1 MQAPQDEALM
11 VVWGQRLAERGG
23 PLYLAIVE
31 VLEQSIRTGELREG
45 ARLPPQRALARGLA
59 VDLTTITR
67 AFTEA
72 KRRGL
77 LDASVGRGSFVRSGT
92 GASRWRDD
100 RQAVIDLTM
109 NLPPVPVQ
117 PSLQRMLQD
126 GVARLLRRQDVSVL
140 MSYRLTV
147 GALEERQA
155 GVQWLRPLLGHRPV
169 DEMLVT
175 PGAQSAMV
183 AVVSSM
189 LQAGDALVAEQFT
202 YPGIRALAAQ
212 LGLVLSGV
220 GMDAEGMR
228 PDMLDRVLRE
238 SGARLVYCTP
248 NIQNPTTATMSLQR
262 RHDIIEVAA
271 RHKAMILEDDPYGLL
286 PHDPLPALAR
296 LAPPRVFYVAT
307 VSKTL
312 SPGLRTAFLVAPG
325 PDQAQRLTAALR
337 ATSLMGA
344 GLLTGLTADWIRS
357 GQAGALLS
365 AIRGELVAR
374 QEIARSILG
383 ENSCCAHPAGPHVWL
398 RLPPHWSSTDFVTYV
413 RRQGLALV
421 PSDVFTVAG
430 DAPGRARIALGTAAD
445 QGALT
450 EALTAVA
457 AALGHK
463 RAQGYHNVV

>member
-238 SGARLVYCTP
+238 SGARLIYCTP

-296 LAPPRVFYVAT
+296 LAPPRVFHVAT